1 MSKTLSILCMNKLAS
16 THSKYLYEK
25 LPEILYSKYV
35 YYLMNNNYNNWKQK
49 INLINLEVNIEDIQ
63 AEQDM
68 YFDEPTYHIFVKKKI
83 NDIEDE
89 DELDYDDMDY
99 ILYHE
104 FRDDPITYNNY
115 LEIAKMKNLLYDIED
130 DYDYD
135 EDINDYDDQYTDF

>member
-1 MSKTLSILCMNKLAS
+1 MSKTLSTLCMNKLAS

-25 LPEILYSKYV
+25 LPEILYSEYV

-49 INLINLEVNIEDIQ
+49 INLVNLEVNIEDIQ

-83 NDIEDE
+83 NDDEDEDE
-89 DELDYDDMDY
+89 DELEYDMEY
-99 ILYHE
+99 VLYHE

-115 LEIAKMKNLLYDIED
+115 LEIAKMKNLVYNVED
-130 DYDYD
+130 DFDNYD
-135 EDINDYDDQYTDF
+135 EDINDQYTDF